1 MTKSIFFCT
10 NPQVNVDNSPMVA
23 KAEKVW
29 IVPTFKI
36 YKDGVKVKEMICPSL
51 QVLRYSVRHYS
62 VSRA

>member
-1 MTKSIFFCT
+1 MTIFFFA
-10 NPQVNVDNSPMVA
+10 NSQVNVDNSPMVA
-23 KAEKVW
+23 KVENVR

-62 VSRA
+62 VSIA